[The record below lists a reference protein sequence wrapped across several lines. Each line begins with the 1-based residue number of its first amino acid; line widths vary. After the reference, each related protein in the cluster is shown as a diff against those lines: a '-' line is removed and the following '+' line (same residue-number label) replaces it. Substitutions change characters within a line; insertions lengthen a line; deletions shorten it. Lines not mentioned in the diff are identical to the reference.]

1 MQTLA
6 VYIIII
12 IATLLAI
19 YSAIK
24 KFTKKGNRCKCEC
37 SKSYKKCCSSC
48 NYNN

>member
-24 KFTKKGNRCKCEC
+24 KFTKKGNIFKCE
-37 SKSYKKCCSSC
+37 
-48 NYNN
+48 